1 MTTSQI
7 TSVIDVVCPINS
19 LGQKM
24 VEKKK
29 VALQGEQQTV
39 RKIKIAYLQCHC
51 KPLAGIIAKHTYLL
65 FL

>member
-1 MTTSQI
+1 
-7 TSVIDVVCPINS
+7 
-19 LGQKM
+19 M